1 MVPTFDRQGNMFQPW
16 YNAGIL
22 PLVRELCPNTAIANN
37 SGDNVNVGNEP
48 AINDMLI
55 YDMDTAC
62 VVDNS
67 GYCQVDEAEDVR
79 CDSVIRDS
87 YPVDTADDVCAGRPD
102 GPYHYVLFDT
112 QGNIIYR
119 GDVEYGDPVV
129 PREIFE
135 RLESSDVYGVTYG
148 DFLCTHD
155 EDYIEREVVYAQ
167 DDESSGDESGPA
179 AEGIDEILE
188 ALC

>member
-1 MVPTFDRQGNMFQPW
+1 M
-16 YNAGIL
+16 
-22 PLVRELCPNTAIANN
+22 
-37 SGDNVNVGNEP
+37 
-48 AINDMLI
+48 I

-87 YPVDTADDVCAGRPD
+87 YPVSTADDVCAGRPD

-135 RLESSDVYGVTYG
+135 GLGSSEVYGVTFG
-148 DFLCTHD
+148 DFLWTHD

-179 AEGIDEILE
+179 VEGIDEILE

>member
-1 MVPTFDRQGNMFQPW
+1 
-16 YNAGIL
+16 
-22 PLVRELCPNTAIANN
+22 
-37 SGDNVNVGNEP
+37 
-48 AINDMLI
+48 MLI
-55 YDMDTAC
+55 YDVDTAS

-67 GYCQVDEAEDVR
+67 GYCRADEAEDVR
-79 CDSVIRDS
+79 CDSVIQDS
-87 YPVDTADDVCAGRPD
+87 YPVGTADDVCAGRPD
-102 GPYHYVLFDT
+102 GPYSYVLFDT

-119 GDVEYGDPVV
+119 GDVEYGDLAV
-129 PREIFE
+129 PRELFE
-135 RLESSDVYGVTYG
+135 RVVLSEVYGVTLG
-148 DFLCTHD
+148 DFFCIYD